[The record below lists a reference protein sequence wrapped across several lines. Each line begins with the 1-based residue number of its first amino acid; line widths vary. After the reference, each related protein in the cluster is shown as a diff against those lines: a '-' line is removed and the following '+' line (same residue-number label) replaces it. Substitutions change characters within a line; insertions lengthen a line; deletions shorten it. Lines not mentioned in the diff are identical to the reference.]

1 MKEAVQ
7 KLTPFIPQN
16 LRLDILASLW
26 EEYGDEGELARE
38 VGCKPALMDR
48 WLRAGEPPSDKYTPQ
63 ILFLALQ
70 RSSRVREILRAEVL
84 EQIEDI
90 FAEID
95 VSHEEKTDVD
105 LGRVLDAVDEKSRQI
120 LWYLWW
126 SRHAEIGEL
135 VELTKA
141 DSDMDILSRIRDVI
155 NPAARL
161 ALGREIVKFESS
173 RIDPV
178 TGERVL
184 SSWWL
189 EDGSLFGKS
198 REPLVDVFEED
209 GHVAI
214 IAQLP
219 ASLQLASEAQVE
231 NKDGLLRIRVGKVKA
246 QDVGAGF
253 SNLPEDAEDVGA
265 GFSNLPENTEVTDG
279 GRQASWLRKRNGKTR

>member
-1 MKEAVQ
+1 MAGKVNGMMKRSWPKGHDQVMRTCCHSSPSAQNNTVLQELDSHTKEAIQ
-7 KLTPFIPQN
+7 KLPPFIPQN

-26 EEYGDEGELARE
+26 EECRDRGQLARGL
-38 VGCKPALMDR
+38 GCKPALVDR
-48 WLRAGEPPSDKYTPQ
+48 WLKEGEAPSNEYMPQ
-63 ILFLALQ
+63 ILFLGLQ
-70 RSSRVREILRAEVL
+70 RSSRVREILRVEVL
-84 EQIEDI
+84 QQIEDI

-95 VSHEEKTDVD
+95 VFHEGKPGVD
-105 LGRVLDAVDEKSRQI
+105 LGRVLDVVDERSQQI

-135 VELTKA
+135 VELTQA
-141 DSDMDILSRIRDVI
+141 DSDMDILSRIRGMI
-155 NPAARL
+155 NPAARDI
-161 ALGREIVKFESS
+161 LGREIVKFESS

-189 EDGSLFGKS
+189 EEGSLFGKR

-219 ASLQLASEAQVE
+219 APLELAREAQVE
-231 NKDGLLRIRVGKVKA
+231 SKDGVLRIRVGKVK
-246 QDVGAGF
+246 D
-253 SNLPEDAEDVGA
+253 
-265 GFSNLPENTEVTDG
+265 
-279 GRQASWLRKRNGKTR
+279 